1 MAYTKDIIL
10 KKNNIYANIE
20 QVSNSTIQYKPTTII
35 ASDFNEIGVDEYLG
49 NNINNLSN
57 SLSVTVAILNG
68 SVVEFRYDTVANLK
82 NVANIKKIFSKQL
95 TEQEKSIIT
104 NIMQGNIILK
114 NNIVYVENINEVE

>member
-1 MAYTKDIIL
+1 MAYTKDITF

-35 ASDFNEIGVDEYLG
+35 ASDFNEVGIDEYLG

-68 SVVEFRYDTVANLK
+68 NVVEFKYDTVANLK

>member
-1 MAYTKDIIL
+1 MAYTKDITF

-35 ASDFNEIGVDEYLG
+35 ASDFNEVGIDEYLG

-68 SVVEFRYDTVANLK
+68 NVIEFKYDTVANLK

>member
-1 MAYTKDIIL
+1 MAYTKDITF

-35 ASDFNEIGVDEYLG
+35 ASDFNEVGIDEYLG

-68 SVVEFRYDTVANLK
+68 NVVEFKYDTVANLK
-82 NVANIKKIFSKQL
+82 NVTNIKKIFSKQL

>member
-1 MAYTKDIIL
+1 MAYTKDITL

-68 SVVEFRYDTVANLK
+68 NVVEFKYDTVANLK

>member
-1 MAYTKDIIL
+1 MAYTKDITL

-35 ASDFNEIGVDEYLG
+35 ASDFNEVGIDEYLG

-104 NIMQGNIILK
+104 NIIQGNIILK